1 MTALLLLLAPFLPA
15 FQEPAAPSV
24 PPAPGGPS
32 VTPIQFETVPNHLA
46 LVDLDGDGKRETVQ
60 VRGAQLTV
68 EMPDGTIR
76 EGVIPGS
83 ATLWTIADLEGD
95 GKEAFLALVDGK
107 ELRRCQILDEECRW
121 NDVLLQDVGATIPR
135 GVQPARFA
143 RDLDGDGRI
152 DLLVPFGDKVRIF
165 FGTAGGFRQG
175 PDLGVVSRL
184 DLQLG
189 KPGQRML
196 GRARRVLSVPA
207 IEMRDI
213 SGDGRPDLL
222 ISQGQEIRQFVSDD
236 QGLPARPTVTVELK
250 KWADKLPEIR
260 FDPSNLGSLTRTKL
274 WVFEEWADL
283 DQDGALDLILLWGG
297 KVLIYMGGPAG
308 VRLARPHDQVSAS
321 GNILYAMAIPVD
333 ADPYPDLV
341 LVRVENIS
349 LARALTALV
358 FSFSL
363 KVDILAYKGLGNG
376 RFSKRP
382 MPETKK
388 LEIDSPS
395 LLNLGSQKEDAD
407 ALRRTVVR
415 IGDLDGDGRRT
426 DLIVLDEK
434 GTLSAWSGVIPDR
447 RILDEASHL
456 FLRDLLKKN
465 KVVQLDLATL
475 AGWLFGRP
483 TLLLSKTR
491 GRTPVFRI
499 PPPAGWNVPQAMTV
513 SDLDGDGRDEILM
526 FRRTWRTP
534 QDPRRH
540 LVGFLVDP
548 DGGSVPPRAAG
559 GGR

>member
-1 MTALLLLLAPFLPA
+1 MTALLLFLSPVLLA
-15 FQEPAAPSV
+15 FQETAAAPVS
-24 PPAPGGPS
+24 PAPGAPL
-32 VTPIQFETVPNHLA
+32 VTPIRFETVPNHLA
-46 LVDLDGDGKRETVQ
+46 LVDLDGDGTREMVQ

-68 EMPDGTIR
+68 EMPDETIQ

-83 ATLWTIADLEGD
+83 ATLWTIADLEGN
-95 GKEAFLALVDGK
+95 GEEAFLALVDGK
-107 ELRRCQILDEECRW
+107 ELRRCRLLEGECRW
-121 NDVLLQDVGATIPR
+121 NDILLQNVGATIPR

-165 FGTAGGFRQG
+165 FRTGQGFRQG

-184 DLQLG
+184 ELQLG
-189 KPGQRML
+189 MPGQRML
-196 GRARRVLSVPA
+196 ARARRLLSVPA

-222 ISQGQEIRQFVSDD
+222 ISQGQEIRQFVSDE

-297 KVLIYMGGPAG
+297 KVLIYMGGPSG
-308 VRLARPHDQVSAS
+308 VRLSRPHDQVSAS
-321 GNILYAMAIPVD
+321 GNILYALAIPVD
-333 ADPYPDLV
+333 SDPYPDLV

-395 LLNLGSQKEDAD
+395 LLKLGGQKEEAD

-415 IGDLDGDGRRT
+415 IGDLDGDGRPT

-434 GTLSAWSGVIPDR
+434 GGLSAWSGVIPDR
-447 RILDEASHL
+447 RVLDEASHL
-456 FLRDLLKKN
+456 FLRELLKKN
-465 KVVQLDLATL
+465 KVVELDLATL

-491 GRTPVFRI
+491 GRTPLFQL
-499 PPPAGWNVPQAMTV
+499 PPPADWFVPQAMTV

-526 FRRTWRTP
+526 FRRTWRV
-534 QDPRRH
+534 QEDSRRH

-548 DGGSVPPRAAG
+548 DGRAPPPAPG
-559 GGR
+559 EGGR

>member
-1 MTALLLLLAPFLPA
+1 
-15 FQEPAAPSV
+15 
-24 PPAPGGPS
+24 
-32 VTPIQFETVPNHLA
+32 
-46 LVDLDGDGKRETVQ
+46 
-60 VRGAQLTV
+60 
-68 EMPDGTIR
+68 
-76 EGVIPGS
+76 
-83 ATLWTIADLEGD
+83 
-95 GKEAFLALVDGK
+95 
-107 ELRRCQILDEECRW
+107 
-121 NDVLLQDVGATIPR
+121 
-135 GVQPARFA
+135 
-143 RDLDGDGRI
+143 
-152 DLLVPFGDKVRIF
+152 
-165 FGTAGGFRQG
+165 
-175 PDLGVVSRL
+175 
-184 DLQLG
+184 
-189 KPGQRML
+189 
-196 GRARRVLSVPA
+196 VLSVPF

-222 ISQGQEIRQFVSDD
+222 ISQGQEIRQFVSGD
-236 QGLPARPTVTVELK
+236 QGLPERPTVTVELK

-297 KVLIYMGGPAG
+297 KVLIYMGGPGG
-308 VRLARPHDQVSAS
+308 VQLSRPHDQVSAS

-333 ADPYPDLV
+333 SDPYPDLV
-341 LVRVENIS
+341 LVRVENVS

-395 LLNLGSQKEDAD
+395 ILKLGGQKEEAD

-434 GTLSAWSGVIPDR
+434 GALTAWSGVILDR

-465 KVVQLDLATL
+465 RVVELDLATL

-491 GRTPVFRI
+491 GKTPLFQL
-499 PPPAGWNVPQAMTV
+499 PPPADWSVPQAMTV
-513 SDLDGDGRDEILM
+513 ADLDGDGRDEILM
-526 FRRTWRTP
+526 LRRTWRD
-534 QDPRRH
+534 QENPRRH
-540 LVGFLVDP
+540 LVGYRIDP
-548 DGGSVPPRAAG
+548 DGGAPPPGPGG